1 MTGCTREGRTVRFY
15 GRRRVLLRAV
25 VALVSG
31 GVLLVPNVSDARPL
45 QENDPASGG
54 EESGQSAATVHV
66 DIDVE
71 KANSVDVEQAFSSIR
86 DNVEAQRAALDV
98 AQAAV
103 TAADAEVT
111 LAQARVDQ
119 TQAEIDAMVSQ
130 SDDVVVRAFVN
141 PPYESAI
148 QTLTA
153 DSPTEATVKKA
164 LLDMQATADADVIA
178 EYQAKQDELK
188 AEKEAQQDA
197 TDAADA
203 RRADA
208 DAALA
213 DLKAAATQQVQ
224 FASDIEARL
233 ERNLSEADALQG
245 IDPELAERLRAEQGA
260 LATAIADS
268 RAQLEAEEALE
279 DAGVEP
285 AREDAPAG
293 PSTITI
299 EGGLANVSCPSGG
312 SITVAGVIAR
322 DLQDLLNL
330 ASQDGVPMCGNGWRD
345 INDQISLRRAHCG
358 SSNYAIYEAP
368 SSACS
373 PPTARPGSSEHEK
386 GLAIDFTCGG
396 GGTVGRGSSCYSFL
410 VNHAG
415 DYGLY
420 NLPSE
425 SWHWSTTGT

>member
-1 MTGCTREGRTVRFY
+1 
-15 GRRRVLLRAV
+15 
-25 VALVSG
+25 
-31 GVLLVPNVSDARPL
+31 
-45 QENDPASGG
+45 
-54 EESGQSAATVHV
+54 
-66 DIDVE
+66 
-71 KANSVDVEQAFSSIR
+71 
-86 DNVEAQRAALDV
+86 
-98 AQAAV
+98 
-103 TAADAEVT
+103 
-111 LAQARVDQ
+111 
-119 TQAEIDAMVSQ
+119 
-130 SDDVVVRAFVN
+130 
-141 PPYESAI
+141 
-148 QTLTA
+148 
-153 DSPTEATVKKA
+153 
-164 LLDMQATADADVIA
+164 
-178 EYQAKQDELK
+178 
-188 AEKEAQQDA
+188 
-197 TDAADA
+197 
-203 RRADA
+203 
-208 DAALA
+208 
-213 DLKAAATQQVQ
+213 TQQVQ

-233 ERNLSEADALQG
+233 ERNLSEADALQSL
-245 IDPELAERLRAEQGA
+245 DPELAERIRAEQGT
-260 LATAIADS
+260 LATAIDEA
-268 RAQLEAEEALE
+268 RTQLEAEEALE

-285 AREDAPAG
+285 AEEDAPAG